1 MKILTGADESNRA
14 ETVGSPQ
21 SPSCAAVGLSCHVAG
36 PVGVGVGRGVCVEVG
51 TIEEGV
57 AVGVGPA
64 VGVSVAVGVVV
75 VMKFGAQALAL
86 AICLF

>member
-21 SPSCAAVGLSCHVAG
+21 SPSCAAVGLSSHAAG

-51 TIEEGV
+51 TIEKGV
-57 AVGVGPA
+57 AVGAGPA
-64 VGVSVAVGVVV
+64 VGASGVMGVV
-75 VMKFGAQALAL
+75 MTFGAHALAL